1 MNRALKT
8 PYTAPV
14 SKEIRAQICQMIMQ
28 SPPIGGSETPG
39 EDEE

>member
-1 MNRALKT
+1 MKKLVKT
-8 PYTAPV
+8 PYKIPV
-14 SKEIRAQICQMIMQ
+14 SKEIRAQIFQMVMQ